1 MDPKV
6 CSENHHM
13 TMMEEEGEPREEP
26 EDYGPDD
33 LQHFGENYLH
43 LHIVLQCFSSLTNTY

>member
-6 CSENHHM
+6 SSENHHM